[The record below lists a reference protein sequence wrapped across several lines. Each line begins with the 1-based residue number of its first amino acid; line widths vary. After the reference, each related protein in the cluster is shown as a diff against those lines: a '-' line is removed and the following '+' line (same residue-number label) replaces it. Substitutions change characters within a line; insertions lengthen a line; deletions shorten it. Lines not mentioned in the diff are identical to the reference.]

1 MTNPTF
7 PSRADVDTVVQTG
20 ATYVRDLVE
29 RIVWTFLAAAGAVAL
44 AAGPGDMFSASFW
57 ETVGAAGI
65 AAVGSLVKGL
75 VARFVGQR
83 NSASTAPS
91 V

>member
-1 MTNPTF
+1 MSTSDF

-20 ATYVRDLVE
+20 TTYARDLVE
-29 RIVWTFLAAAGAVAL
+29 RIIWTFLTAAGAVAL

-75 VARFVGQR
+75 VARFVGAK
-83 NSASTAPS
+83 NSASTAPG